1 MIVPSWVYWLA
12 IAGLGAALLGQQVRV
27 GNAKRETLALQ
38 LQYEKEQ
45 RGRADDLAKFR
56 QEKAAIAAAHATS
69 QQELT
74 DDFQKRLRLAQD
86 ERNRRDVLIG
96 RLRAQLADY
105 TTISRTPGESDTA
118 VIERAADRL
127 KAVGG
132 LLAEG
137 AELVAEGAV
146 IVERRD
152 AEVALLAGQVRV
164 DRAACEPSQ
173 SYRDASRRK

>member
-1 MIVPSWVYWLA
+1 MIVPSWVYWVA
-12 IAGLGAALLGQQVRV
+12 IAALGAVVFGQQARV
-27 GNAKRETLALQ
+27 ANAKRESLALQ

-96 RLRAQLADY
+96 RLRGQLAEY
-105 TTISRTPGESDTA
+105 TTIHRAPGESDTA

-132 LLAEG
+132 LLASG
-137 AELVAEGAV
+137 AELVAEGASL
-146 IVERRD
+146 IEQRD
-152 AEVALLAGQVRV
+152 AEVALLVGQIKV
-164 DRAACEPSQ
+164 DRAACQ
-173 SYRDASRRK
+173 AK

>member
-45 RGRADDLAKFR
+45 RGRADDLAKYR
-56 QEKAAIAAAHATS
+56 QEKAAIAAAHAAS

-74 DDFQKRLRLAQD
+74 DAFQTKLRLAQD

-105 TTISRTPGESDTA
+105 TTIRREPGDTDTA
-118 VIERAADRL
+118 VIERASDRL
-127 KAVGG
+127 KTVGG
-132 LLAEG
+132 LLASG
-137 AELVAEGAV
+137 AELVAEGAG
-146 IVERRD
+146 IVQRRD
-152 AEVALLAGQVRV
+152 AEVAALAEQVRV
-164 DRAACEPSQ
+164 DRSACS
-173 SYRDASRRK
+173 AK